1 MSMTRYA
8 KEKRLQAL
16 AKRAGVRLAEA
27 HGQGHQSKA
36 QHFKARMYRLL
47 KVVASLR
54 DEKEAS
60 RG

>member
-1 MSMTRYA
+1 MTRYA

-27 HGQGHQSKA
+27 LTQGHKSKA

-47 KVVASLR
+47 NVVASLR
-54 DEKEAS
+54 GQEAS
-60 RG
+60 K

>member
-27 HGQGHQSKA
+27 HSQGNKTKA

-47 KVVASLR
+47 QCVASLR
-54 DEKEAS
+54 EQEAT
-60 RG
+60 RA

>member
-1 MSMTRYA
+1 MSMALYA

-16 AKRAGVRLAEA
+16 AKRAGVKLAEA
-27 HGQGHQSKA
+27 HSQGHQSKA

-54 DEKEAS
+54 SQED
-60 RG
+60 

>member
-1 MSMTRYA
+1 MSMSRYA

-27 HGQGHQSKA
+27 HGQGDKPKA

-47 KVVASLR
+47 QCVASLR
-54 DEKEAS
+54 EQGATH
-60 RG
+60 G

>member
-27 HGQGHQSKA
+27 LTQGHKSKA

-47 KVVASLR
+47 NVVASLR
-54 DEKEAS
+54 GQEAT
-60 RG
+60 RA

>member
-27 HGQGHQSKA
+27 LTEGNKPKA

-47 KVVASLR
+47 NVVASLR
-54 DEKEAS
+54 GQEAA
-60 RG
+60 RA

>member
-1 MSMTRYA
+1 MARYA

-27 HGQGHQSKA
+27 HGQGHKSKA

-47 KVVASLR
+47 NVVASLR
-54 DEKEAS
+54 GQEAKNA
-60 RG
+60 

>member
-1 MSMTRYA
+1 MSMTSYA

-27 HGQGHQSKA
+27 LTEGNKPKA

-47 KVVASLR
+47 NVVASLR
-54 DEKEAS
+54 VQEVA
-60 RG
+60 RA

>member
-27 HGQGHQSKA
+27 HSQGNKTKA

-47 KVVASLR
+47 NVVAILR
-54 DEKEAS
+54 SQEVTNA
-60 RG
+60 